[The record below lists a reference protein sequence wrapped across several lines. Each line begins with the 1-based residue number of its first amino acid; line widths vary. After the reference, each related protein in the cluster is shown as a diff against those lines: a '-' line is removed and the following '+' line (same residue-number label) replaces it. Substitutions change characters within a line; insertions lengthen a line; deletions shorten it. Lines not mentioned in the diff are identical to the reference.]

1 MEEETYMAG
10 QVKATQPLLL
20 IVSILLDNNIGQKKT
35 LRWEAVGD
43 GWDHIRIDGIGYL
56 WVVCDQKN
64 EKWSKRNCDFQQ
76 QYFDKY

>member
-35 LRWEAVGD
+35 LRWEAVGA
-43 GWDHIRIDGIGYL
+43 GWDHIRMDGIGYL
-56 WVVCDQKN
+56 
-64 EKWSKRNCDFQQ
+64 
-76 QYFDKY
+76 